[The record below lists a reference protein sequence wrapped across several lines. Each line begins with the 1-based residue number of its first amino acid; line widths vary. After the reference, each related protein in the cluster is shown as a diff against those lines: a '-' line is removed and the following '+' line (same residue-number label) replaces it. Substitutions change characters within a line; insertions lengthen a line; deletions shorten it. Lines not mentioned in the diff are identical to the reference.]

1 MDFSLNGV
9 EPIYVA
15 GAIIVSYFL
24 GTIPSALIVAKRG
37 GVDVTAE
44 GSGNPGTSNVVRLLG
59 WKYGLVV
66 FVSDVLKGSA
76 SVGLAYYLTHHNTGD
91 GLNVSYLAYACAYAA
106 VLGHTFPVTRGFHGG
121 KGVATGGGT
130 MFVLY
135 PVMSAVLCTS
145 WFVLRKLTGKSALAS
160 LIITI
165 AVPVYVIATVGFGE
179 PDSWQIAAV
188 LGLVGMIII
197 RHLPNIRRMRAN
209 EELAA

>member
-44 GSGNPGTSNVVRLLG
+44 GSGNPGTSNVIRLLG

-66 FVSDVLKGSA
+66 FVADVLKGSA
-76 SVGLAYYLTHHNTGD
+76 SVGIAYYLTHTYGD
-91 GLNVSYLAYACAYAA
+91 NLNVSYLAYACAYAA

-145 WFVLRKLTGKSALAS
+145 WFVIRKLTGKSAVAS
-160 LIITI
+160 LAITI
-165 AVPVYVIATVGFGE
+165 AVPVYVIVTVGFGE
-179 PDSWQIAAV
+179 SDSWQIAAV

-197 RHLPNIRRMRAN
+197 RHLPNIRRMRKH

>member
-76 SVGLAYYLTHHNTGD
+76 SVGIAYYLTHHFGD

-135 PVMSAVLCTS
+135 PAMSAVLCTS
-145 WFVLRKLTGKSALAS
+145 WFVLRKLTGKSAVAS

-179 PDSWQIAAV
+179 PDSWQIVAV

>member
-44 GSGNPGTSNVVRLLG
+44 GSGNPGTSNVIRLLG
-59 WKYGLVV
+59 WKYGFVV
-66 FVSDVLKGSA
+66 FVADVLKGSA
-76 SVGLAYYLTHHNTGD
+76 SVGIAYYLTHTYGD
-91 GLNVSYLAYACAYAA
+91 NLNVSYLAYACAYAA

-145 WFVLRKLTGKSALAS
+145 WFVIRKLTGKSAVAS
-160 LIITI
+160 LAITI
-165 AVPVYVIATVGFGE
+165 AVPVYVIVTVGFGE

-197 RHLPNIRRMRAN
+197 RHLPNIRRMRKH

>member
-76 SVGLAYYLTHHNTGD
+76 SVGIAYYLTHHFGD

-179 PDSWQIAAV
+179 SDSWQIAAV
-188 LGLVGMIII
+188 LGLVGMIIM

>member
-66 FVSDVLKGSA
+66 FVADVLKGSA
-76 SVGLAYYLTHHNTGD
+76 SVGIAYYLTHTYGD
-91 GLNVSYLAYACAYAA
+91 NLKVSYLAYACAYAA

-145 WFVLRKLTGKSALAS
+145 WFVIRKLTGKSAVAS
-160 LIITI
+160 LAITI
-165 AVPVYVIATVGFGE
+165 AVPVYVIVTVGFGA

-197 RHLPNIRRMRAN
+197 RHLPNIRRMRKH

>member
-9 EPIYVA
+9 EPMYVA

-66 FVSDVLKGSA
+66 FVSHVLKGSA
-76 SVGLAYYLTHHNTGD
+76 SVGIAYYLTHHFGD

-145 WFVLRKLTGKSALAS
+145 WFVLRKLTGKSAVAS

-179 PDSWQIAAV
+179 PQSWQIAAV
-188 LGLVGMIII
+188 LGLVGLIII
-197 RHLPNIRRMRAN
+197 RHMPNIRRMRAN

>member
-66 FVSDVLKGSA
+66 FVTDVLKGSA
-76 SVGLAYYLTHHNTGD
+76 SVGIAYYLTHQFGD

-106 VLGHTFPVTRGFHGG
+106 VLGHTFPVTRGFRGG

-145 WFVLRKLTGKSALAS
+145 WFVIRKLTGKSALAS
-160 LIITI
+160 LVITI
-165 AVPVYVIATVGFGE
+165 DVPEYVIATVAVGDSE
-179 PDSWQIAAV
+179 SWQIAAV

>member
-1 MDFSLNGV
+1 MNDVNPLL
-9 EPIYVA
+9 II
-15 GAIIVSYFL
+15 GAVIVSYFL
-24 GTIPSALIVAKRG
+24 GTFPSALIVAKRG

-66 FVSDVLKGSA
+66 FVADVLKGSA
-76 SVGLAYYLTHHNTGD
+76 SVGIAYYLTHTYGD
-91 GLNVSYLAYACAYAA
+91 NLNVSYLAYACAYAA
-106 VLGHTFPVTRGFHGG
+106 VLGHTFPVTRGFRGG

-145 WFVLRKLTGKSALAS
+145 WFVIRKLSGKSAVAS
-160 LIITI
+160 LVITI
-165 AVPVYVIATVGFGE
+165 AVPVYVIATVGFGQ
-179 PDSWQIAAV
+179 PQSWQIAAV
-188 LGLVGMIII
+188 LGLVGLIII
-197 RHLPNIRRMRAN
+197 RHMPNIRRMRKH

>member
-76 SVGLAYYLTHHNTGD
+76 SVGIAYYLTHHFGD

-145 WFVLRKLTGKSALAS
+145 WFVLRKLTGKSAVAS

-179 PDSWQIAAV
+179 SDSWQIAAV

-197 RHLPNIRRMRAN
+197 RHLPNIRRLRAN

>member
-66 FVSDVLKGSA
+66 FVTDVLKGSA
-76 SVGLAYYLTHHNTGD
+76 SVGIAYYLTHHNTGD

-106 VLGHTFPVTRGFHGG
+106 VLGHTFPVTRGFRGG

-145 WFVLRKLTGKSALAS
+145 WFVIRKLTGKSAVAS
-160 LIITI
+160 LVITI
-165 AVPVYVIATVGFGE
+165 AVPVYVIVTVGFGE
-179 PDSWQIAAV
+179 SDSWQIAAV

>member
-66 FVSDVLKGSA
+66 FVADVLKGSA
-76 SVGLAYYLTHHNTGD
+76 SVGIAYYLTHTYGD
-91 GLNVSYLAYACAYAA
+91 NLNVSYLAYACAYAA
-106 VLGHTFPVTRGFHGG
+106 VLGQTFPVTRGFRGG

-145 WFVLRKLTGKSALAS
+145 WFVIRKLTGKSAVAS
-160 LIITI
+160 LVITI
-165 AVPVYVIATVGFGE
+165 AVPVYVIATVGFGQ
-179 PDSWQIAAV
+179 PQSWQIAAV
-188 LGLVGMIII
+188 LGLVGLIII
-197 RHLPNIRRMRAN
+197 RHMPNIRRMRKH

>member
-66 FVSDVLKGSA
+66 FVADVLKGSA
-76 SVGLAYYLTHHNTGD
+76 SVGIAYYLTHTYGD
-91 GLNVSYLAYACAYAA
+91 NLNVSYLAYACAYAA

-145 WFVLRKLTGKSALAS
+145 WFVIRKLTGKSAVAS
-160 LIITI
+160 LVITI
-165 AVPVYVIATVGFGE
+165 AVPVNVIFTVGFGE

-197 RHLPNIRRMRAN
+197 RHMPNIRRMRAN

>member
-15 GAIIVSYFL
+15 GAIIVSYLL

-66 FVSDVLKGSA
+66 FVADVLKGSA
-76 SVGLAYYLTHHNTGD
+76 SVGIAYYLTHTYGD
-91 GLNVSYLAYACAYAA
+91 NLNVSYLAYACAYAA

-145 WFVLRKLTGKSALAS
+145 WFVIRKLTGKSAVAS
-160 LIITI
+160 LVITI
-165 AVPVYVIATVGFGE
+165 AVPVYVIATVGLGE
-179 PDSWQIAAV
+179 PDSWQIVAV

-197 RHLPNIRRMRAN
+197 RHMPNIRRMRAN